1 MWTAKTLCSVRI
13 HLLQLKEGRL
23 CNCMFP
29 KTRQFCIGVLNYCTV
44 QAPHNRVKC
53 QISKVHDEK
62 EVVDT
67 TAAFSAQGTK
77 IAAGKSL
84 SGIWD
89 GKQHSLEAKMK
100 HLNLSFAAC
109 GFLGIYHLGAA
120 AALYRH
126 GKKLLKVVKAFAG
139 ASAGSLAATVL
150 LAVPENIEECKQFAY
165 EFAEE
170 IRKLDFGAVTPGY
183 DFMKRLRGGIES
195 ILPSNAHEIA
205 ENRLYVS
212 ITNTKNGENYL
223 ISSFA
228 SREDLIKVLLASSFV
243 PVYAGIKPVEYKGE
257 NEVNIFGSCFL
268 LSVSILLRL
277 CKTCKLLIRYFKG
290 VTLNLLAKNY
300 TISLMYMKMKT

>member
-1 MWTAKTLCSVRI
+1 MWTAKNLCSAQI
-13 HLLQLKEGRL
+13 QLLQLTEGRL
-23 CNCMFP
+23 CNCIFP
-29 KTRQFCIGVLNYCTV
+29 KTQQFWTGILNCCTI
-44 QAPHNRVKC
+44 QTPHNRVKY
-53 QISKVHDEK
+53 QVSKINNE
-62 EVVDT
+62 EAVVDT
-67 TAAFSAQGTK
+67 TPAVSAQGTK

-84 SGIWD
+84 SGICNV
-89 GKQHSLEAKMK
+89 KHRSLEAKMK

-205 ENRLYVS
+205 DKRLYVS
-212 ITNTKNGENYL
+212 VTNTKNGENYL
-223 ISSFA
+223 VSSFA

-257 NEVNIFGSCFL
+257 LL
-268 LSVSILLRL
+268 LSFIVVDGL
-277 CKTCKLLIRYFKG
+277 CVQERSSGRFDEEMG
-290 VTLNLLAKNY
+290 
-300 TISLMYMKMKT
+300 